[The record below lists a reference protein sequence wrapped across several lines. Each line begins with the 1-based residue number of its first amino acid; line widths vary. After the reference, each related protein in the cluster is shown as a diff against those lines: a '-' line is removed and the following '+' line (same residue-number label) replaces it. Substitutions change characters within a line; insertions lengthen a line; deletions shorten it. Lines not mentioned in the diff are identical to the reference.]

1 MRNNMRRT
9 AALLVPLLLTLSLGL
24 AACSGTGATLNAP
37 TNEVDMG
44 LSNFVQPSRTINAGE
59 SIHFVEEQSCV
70 THVICLGRDGNCNT
84 SAKGP
89 QPLTGQG
96 FTIQPG
102 QTQDVQFDEAG
113 VYAIICPI
121 HPSMNLLVTVQ

>member
-37 TNEVDMG
+37 ANEVDMG

-59 SIHFVEEQSCV
+59 SIHFVDEQSGV
-70 THVICLGRDGNCNT
+70 THVICLGRDGNCDT

-89 QPLTGQG
+89 QRLTGQG

-102 QTQDVQFDEAG
+102 QTQDVRFDEAG
-113 VYAIICPI
+113 VYAITCPI
-121 HPSMNLLVTVQ
+121 HPSMNRLVTVQ

>member
-1 MRNNMRRT
+1 MRNNMRGT

-24 AACSGTGATLNAP
+24 AARSGTGAPLNAL

-44 LSNFVQPSRTINAGE
+44 PSNFVQPSRTINAGE
-59 SIHFVEEQSCV
+59 NIHFVDEQSGA

-84 SAKGP
+84 SAKGS

-96 FTIQPG
+96 STIQPG
-102 QTQDVQFDEAG
+102 QMQDVRFDEAG
-113 VYAIICPI
+113 VYAITCPI
-121 HPSMNLLVTVQ
+121 HPSMNLLITVQ